1 MPQQELLLNGSGS
14 YWCRDYESSTNH
26 KVGDFVSVYGL
37 EEQVG
42 FQLHYQKLLR
52 QSNIGD
58 TRVAVTST
66 SYGDI
71 MDSIELLVF
80 QLLSLDQTSM
90 IE

>member
-1 MPQQELLLNGSGS
+1 MNPG
-14 YWCRDYESSTNH
+14 TNY

-42 FQLHYQKLLR
+42 ISTALLKVTKI

-58 TRVAVTST
+58 TLRVAGVTST

-80 QLLSLDQTSM
+80 QLLSLDQISM